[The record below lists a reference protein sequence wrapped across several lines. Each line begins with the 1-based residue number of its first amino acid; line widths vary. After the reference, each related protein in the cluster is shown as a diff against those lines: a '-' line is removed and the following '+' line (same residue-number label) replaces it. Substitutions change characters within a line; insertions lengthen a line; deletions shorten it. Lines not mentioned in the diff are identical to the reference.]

1 MEKECLDY
9 TYNHFV
15 PKEDKTNKKLLRSST
30 LLVFLMVKMCH
41 NLTNHR
47 SQRWIQSV
55 QTTLIPILFQKRIKT
70 AKKLLRSTK
79 QLSQCFYSQNVL
91 QSNVL
96 IDYMSQRQI
105 RSVQTTIIPI
115 FFQKRLKPTK
125 NCLEAINSF
134 ACVSMVKICHSPM
147 HLTNHESQR
156 WSRSVQTTLIPFLS

>member
-1 MEKECLDY
+1 MSVQTTLIPIFSQKRLIPTKNCLEAV
-9 TYNHFV
+9 NSFV
-15 PKEDKTNKKLLRSST
+15 S
-30 LLVFLMVKMCH
+30 VYVVKMCH
-41 NLTNHR
+41 NPMNLNNHR

-105 RSVQTTIIPI
+105 RSVQTTIITI
-115 FFQKRLKPTK
+115 LSQKWIKPTK

-134 ACVSMVKICHSPM
+134 VSVSIVKMCHNLM
-147 HLTNHESQR
+147 HLTNHKSY
-156 WSRSVQTTLIPFLS
+156 

>member
-1 MEKECLDY
+1 MHLTNHKSQRWSTSVQTIFMPILSQKRIKPTKNCLEAV
-9 TYNHFV
+9 NSFV
-15 PKEDKTNKKLLRSST
+15 S
-30 LLVFLMVKMCH
+30 VYVVKMCH
-41 NLTNHR
+41 NPMNLNNHR

-105 RSVQTTIIPI
+105 RSVQTTIITI
-115 FFQKRLKPTK
+115 LSQKWIKPTK
-125 NCLEAINSF
+125 NCLETVNNF
-134 ACVSMVKICHSPM
+134 VSVYLVKMCHNLM
-147 HLTNHESQR
+147 HLTNCKS
-156 WSRSVQTTLIPFLS
+156 

>member
-105 RSVQTTIIPI
+105 RSVQTTIITI
-115 FFQKRLKPTK
+115 LSQKWIKPTK
-125 NCLEAINSF
+125 NCLEAVNSF
-134 ACVSMVKICHSPM
+134 VSVSIVKMYHNPI
-147 HLTNHESQR
+147 HLTNHKSQKQ
-156 WSRSVQTTLIPFLS
+156 SSSV